1 MGTDTRGHEPWR
13 MRILVVEDN
22 PNAAASLARFLRMAG
37 HEAEVAADGP
47 SAVEAARDHPPDVL
61 LLDLGLPRMDGWQVA
76 RRVQEQPGPK
86 KPLLVAVTGHG
97 AEEDRRRSEEAGIDL
112 HLTKPV
118 DAAGLRWLLSR
129 FRAVIA

>member
-1 MGTDTRGHEPWR
+1 GTDTRGHEPWR

-76 RRVQEQPGPK
+76 RRGQEQPGRTN
-86 KPLLVAVTGHG
+86 PLLGAGPGTGAGG
-97 AEEDRRRSEEAGIDL
+97 ARRRAAEAGIDL
-112 HLTKPV
+112 PLTKPV

>member
-1 MGTDTRGHEPWR
+1 MGTDTRGREPWR
-13 MRILVVEDN
+13 LRILVVEDH
-22 PNAAASLARFLRMAG
+22 PNAAASLAGFLRRAG
-37 HEAEVAADGP
+37 HEVEVAADGP

-97 AEEDRRRSEEAGIDL
+97 AEEDRRRSAEAGIDL
-112 HLTKPV
+112 HRSEERRVGK
-118 DAAGLRWLLSR
+118 AGWTGRS
-129 FRAVIA
+129 ACAT